1 MSWKQFRGLVVAQS
15 QVPSRAVRS
24 IDNEIRGLP
33 QRDCRAAASVNEHR
47 SERRTGRGRARA
59 VTR

>member
-15 QVPSRAVRS
+15 QVPSRAARS

-33 QRDCRAAASVNEHR
+33 PRDCRAR
-47 SERRTGRGRARA
+47 PR
-59 VTR
+59 

>member
-33 QRDCRAAASVNEHR
+33 QRDRRAR
-47 SERRTGRGRARA
+47 PRRTNIAPSGEPGGVAL
-59 VTR
+59 VQ